1 MRMVLLLRRGG
12 VAGAVVRGMAGG
24 VVRGGPRLLS
34 RLLLIACSASLL
46 SLLFIGRCGL
56 KQGIDDDNAEDAAS
70 APPPA
75 PGGYIESL
83 ADPGADHAAGGL
95 RAEVGRLNAQVRALK
110 GQLLRA
116 KRWRNRPQDAG
127 PSEPRN
133 SREGTNGDESLLS
146 RHPASL
152 SDPPWMINGS
162 GDPGEGPAPEIECES
177 GAAEAARKSEA
188 WPGSA
193 AWAQGSEY
201 EVIPFTHFSLSR
213 LHPPELGMG
222 RRVVEK
228 PLGFRRKDL
237 IDAALAAL
245 HILNTSPSLHHLSLE
260 DFLEGAYRTEPTSGT
275 HYELFFRV
283 ARGPSPPPIARV
295 TLLRPFAPLRPA
307 GPAEVR
313 PPRPVVNVVLPLPS
327 KCPQSVFEAFM
338 DKFARIAIRN
348 DRKVTLTVAHFG
360 GGGAGLAAA
369 RRVMVRV
376 SKDTRFRGL
385 RLLALNTTT
394 SRAAALH
401 AAVEACCTQQGNGG
415 HQPQQENSVAHQ
427 VTDPLLFLTDV
438 DAVFSARFLDR
449 CRWHAS
455 PGRKVYYP
463 IAFGLFNP
471 RVVYSLQGRAVPPEA
486 DRLLVSRDTGSWRDS
501 LFSLS
506 CQHRSDFL
514 RESETEDGGPAEDVT
529 LYRRHVKSSRV
540 RVIRSTDPG
549 LFLLWRR
556 RPCPSAPPNATPAH
570 IERLRACRRARALTE
585 GSHAQ
590 LGLLAFR
597 DGDEPDGSVAA
608 EFPRTTDPPP
618 ARKETQPPPA
628 AVNASSG
635 HRGPAV
641 ASPVVAERMTVVVA
655 EEVGGLVEAGVED
668 KVGATKEET
677 RR

>member
-12 VAGAVVRGMAGG
+12 VAGAVVRGVAGG

-34 RLLLIACSASLL
+34 RLLLIVCSASLL

-56 KQGIDDDNAEDAAS
+56 RQGIDDDNAEDAAS
-70 APPPA
+70 APPP
-75 PGGYIESL
+75 GGFDSVL
-83 ADPGADHAAGGL
+83 GADAENGAGGSL
-95 RAEVGRLNAQVRALK
+95 RAELGRLNAQLRALK

-116 KRWRNRPQDAG
+116 KRWRIRPQDG
-127 PSEPRN
+127 GNSDTRN
-133 SREGTNGDESLLS
+133 SIDGAGGDESLLS

-162 GDPGEGPAPEIECES
+162 GDPGAGNSPDMECDAV
-177 GAAEAARKSEA
+177 AAEAARKSEA
-188 WPGSA
+188 WPDSA
-193 AWAQGSEY
+193 PWVQGSEY

-213 LHPPELGMG
+213 LHPSQLGIG

-228 PLGFRRKDL
+228 PLGYRREDL

-245 HILNTSPSLHHLSLE
+245 HVLNASPSLRQLSLE

-275 HYELFFRV
+275 HYELFFRLSR
-283 ARGPSPPPIARV
+283 ASSPPAIARV
-295 TLLRPFAPLRPA
+295 TMLRPFAPLRTA

-313 PPRPVVNVVLPLPS
+313 PPRPLVHVVLPLPS

-369 RRVMVRV
+369 RRVMIRV

-401 AAVEACCTQQGNGG
+401 AAVEACCTQHGSGG
-415 HQPQQENSVAHQ
+415 HQPQKENSVSRQ
-427 VTDPLLFLTDV
+427 DPLLFLTDV

-471 RVVYSLQGRAVPPEA
+471 RVVYSLQGRPLPPRES

-506 CQHRSDFL
+506 CQYRSDFL
-514 RESETEDGGPAEDVT
+514 RESEAEDGGPAEDLA

-556 RPCPSAPPNATPAH
+556 RPCPSAPYNATPAN
-570 IERLRACRRARALTE
+570 IERVRACRRARALTE

-597 DGDEPDGSVAA
+597 DGDESDGPSAV
-608 EFPRTTDPPP
+608 EFPRTTDIP
-618 ARKETQPPPA
+618 RKETSSSA
-628 AVNASSG
+628 SANASLQLRSSSV
-635 HRGPAV
+635 AV
-641 ASPVVAERMTVVVA
+641 TASPVIV
-655 EEVGGLVEAGVED
+655 EEVGGVVEVVEGQEVPG
-668 KVGATKEET
+668 KVET
-677 RR
+677 NKGGLGR

>member
-1 MRMVLLLRRGG
+1 MV
-12 VAGAVVRGMAGG
+12 
-24 VVRGGPRLLS
+24 
-34 RLLLIACSASLL
+34 
-46 SLLFIGRCGL
+46 
-56 KQGIDDDNAEDAAS
+56 
-70 APPPA
+70 
-75 PGGYIESL
+75 
-83 ADPGADHAAGGL
+83 
-95 RAEVGRLNAQVRALK
+95 
-110 GQLLRA
+110 
-116 KRWRNRPQDAG
+116 
-127 PSEPRN
+127 
-133 SREGTNGDESLLS
+133 
-146 RHPASL
+146 
-152 SDPPWMINGS
+152 NGS
-162 GDPGEGPAPEIECES
+162 GDPADGPSPEIECES
-177 GAAEAARKSEA
+177 GAAESARRSEA
-188 WPGSA
+188 WPGTA

-213 LHPPELGMG
+213 LHPPELGLG

-245 HILNTSPSLHHLSLE
+245 RLLNTSPSLHHLSLE

-283 ARGPSPPPIARV
+283 ARGPSPPPVARV
-295 TLLRPFAPLRPA
+295 TLLRPFAPLRST
-307 GPAEVR
+307 GPTEVR
-313 PPRPVVNVVLPLPS
+313 PPRPVVHVVLPLPS

-376 SKDTRFRGL
+376 SRDTRFRGL

-401 AAVEACCTQQGNGG
+401 AAVEACCTQTNGG
-415 HQPQQENSVAHQ
+415 HQSQQENSVAHL
-427 VTDPLLFLTDV
+427 DPLLFLTDV

-471 RVVYSLQGRAVPPEA
+471 RLVYSLQGRAVPPEA

-514 RESETEDGGPAEDVT
+514 RESEAEDGGPAEDVA
-529 LYRRHVKSSRV
+529 LYRRHVKSPRV

-556 RPCPSAPPNATPAH
+556 RPCPSAPPNATPAN
-570 IERLRACRRARALTE
+570 IERVRACRRARALTE

-597 DGDEPDGSVAA
+597 DGDADGVLDVSAA
-608 EFPRTTDPPP
+608 EIRTEPPP
-618 ARKETQPPPA
+618 PPLPVRKEPAPA
-628 AVNASSG
+628 AHAVAVLQ
-635 HRGPAV
+635 GPA
-641 ASPVVAERMTVVVA
+641 APSGVAEKEA
-655 EEVGGLVEAGVED
+655 AGGEEAGKEVGGVVEIGPEV
-668 KVGATKEET
+668 KGGATKEET